1 MLHPENSEKY
11 KGLTVN
17 SGVEQPSIVNPYLK
31 RGRFKRRELS
41 VGDMVEGILKGNLE
55 ADYLLFLEG
64 KAIGVLEAKRESTS
78 LSDIV
83 ANQAENYTHKLLS
96 MYQYWEN
103 PLPLIYLS
111 I

>member
-41 VGDMVEGILKGNLE
+41 VGDMVEGILKGNVT
-55 ADYLLFLEG
+55 
-64 KAIGVLEAKRESTS
+64 I
-78 LSDIV
+78 LS
-83 ANQAENYTHKLLS
+83 QAVT
-96 MYQYWEN
+96 
-103 PLPLIYLS
+103 LI
-111 I
+111 